1 MNMIKKSGLAA
12 VFSFLMVALLVTGAW
27 ADAKHEASPLDAPAA
42 SAGASHNAEG
52 IEHYK
57 QGHWGVAADHF
68 SAAAKADPKL
78 AQAHYNLA
86 LALDKQ
92 GNHKEATQHFDEALK
107 LAPQEKAIADSPIL
121 KGHLQRMKKH

>member
-1 MNMIKKSGLAA
+1 MGIIKRSGLAA
-12 VFSFLMVALLVTGAW
+12 VFTFLMVALLVSGAR
-27 ADAKHEASPLDAPAA
+27 ADEKKAASPLDAPAS

-52 IEHYK
+52 IDHYK

-68 SAAAKADPKL
+68 GAAAKADPKL

-86 LALDKQ
+86 LAMDKQ

-121 KGHLQRMKKH
+121 KGHLEKMKKH